1 MKWGISMKYIGSKNR
16 LSKELAP
23 IIQGYITED
32 TVGYLEPFVGGANM
46 IDKIQCNNKIGCDIH
61 EELIELLKYIQN
73 TNNILP
79 TTIKEE
85 EYNKVRLNK
94 DKYEKWYV
102 GFIGFCATFGAKY
115 FGGYARGFKED
126 KITPRDMAVEG
137 IRNIEKQRKNLQNI
151 KFKCCSYDEINKNI
165 KDFVIYCD
173 PPYKGTLKYTTDFD
187 YDKFYKWCK
196 EMSKNNIILISEYW
210 MPEEFEC
217 IWEKKTTVRIDSNK
231 KSKDKKMER
240 IEKLFIYRGDDIE
253 K

>member
-1 MKWGISMKYIGSKNR
+1 MRYVGSKNR
-16 LSKELAP
+16 LAKELVP
-23 IIQGYITED
+23 IIQSYITDD
-32 TVGYLEPFVGGANM
+32 TKGYLEPFVGGANM
-46 IDKIQCNNKIGCDIH
+46 IDKISCNNKFGYDIH
-61 EELIELLKYIQN
+61 EELIELLKYIQDL
-73 TNNILP
+73 NNVLP
-79 TTIKEE
+79 IAITEE

-102 GFIGFCATFGAKY
+102 GFVGFCATFGAKY
-115 FGGYARGFKED
+115 FGGYARGLKED
-126 KITPRDMAVEG
+126 KITPRDMATEG
-137 IRNIEKQRKNLQNI
+137 IKNIEKQRKNLQNI

-196 EMSKNNIILISEYW
+196 EMSKNNIVLISEYW

-240 IEKLFIYRGDDIE
+240 IEKLFIYRG
-253 K
+253 

>member
-1 MKWGISMKYIGSKNR
+1 MKYVGSKNR
-16 LSKELAP
+16 LAKELTP
-23 IIQGYITED
+23 IIQSYITDD
-32 TVGYLEPFVGGANM
+32 TKGYLEPFVGGANM
-46 IDKIQCNNKIGCDIH
+46 IDKIECNNKFGCDIH

-73 TNNILP
+73 TNNVLP
-79 TTIKEE
+79 TTITEE
-85 EYNKVRLNK
+85 EYNKVKLNK

-102 GFIGFCATFGAKY
+102 GLVGFCASFGAKY

-126 KITPRDMAVEG
+126 KITPRDMAAEG
-137 IRNIEKQRKNLQNI
+137 IKNIEKQRKNLQNI

-196 EMSKNNIILISEYW
+196 EMSKNNIVLISEYW

-240 IEKLFIYRGDDIE
+240 TEKLFIYRGDDIE

>member
-1 MKWGISMKYIGSKNR
+1 MKYVGSKNR
-16 LSKELAP
+16 LAKELVP
-23 IIQGYITED
+23 IIQSHITDD
-32 TVGYLEPFVGGANM
+32 TKGYLEPFVGGANM
-46 IDKIQCNNKIGCDIH
+46 IDKIECNNKFGCDIH
-61 EELIELLKYIQN
+61 EELIELLKYVQD

-79 TTIKEE
+79 KTITEE

-126 KITPRDMAVEG
+126 KITPRDIPAES

-196 EMSKNNIILISEYW
+196 EMSKNNIVLISEYW

>member
-1 MKWGISMKYIGSKNR
+1 MRYVGSKNR
-16 LSKELAP
+16 LAKELTP
-23 IIQGYITED
+23 IIQSYITDD
-32 TVGYLEPFVGGANM
+32 TKGYLEPFVGGANM
-46 IDKIQCNNKIGCDIH
+46 IDKISCNNKFGCDIH

-73 TNNILP
+73 TNNVLL
-79 TTIKEE
+79 TTITEE

-102 GFIGFCATFGAKY
+102 GFVGFCATFGAKY

-126 KITPRDMAVEG
+126 KITPRDMAAEG
-137 IRNIEKQRKNLQNI
+137 IKNIEKQRKNLQNI

-196 EMSKNNIILISEYW
+196 EMSKNNIVLISEYW

-240 IEKLFIYRGDDIE
+240 TEKLFIYRGDDIE

>member
-1 MKWGISMKYIGSKNR
+1 MRYVGSKNR
-16 LSKELAP
+16 LAKELVP
-23 IIQGYITED
+23 IIQSYITDD
-32 TVGYLEPFVGGANM
+32 TKGYLEPFVGGANM
-46 IDKIQCNNKIGCDIH
+46 IDKIECNNKFGCDIH

-79 TTIKEE
+79 TTITEE

-102 GFIGFCATFGAKY
+102 GFVGFCATFGAKY
-115 FGGYARGFKED
+115 FGGYARGFKND

-137 IRNIEKQRKNLQNI
+137 IKNIEKQRKNLQNI

-196 EMSKNNIILISEYW
+196 EMSKNNIVLISEYW

-240 IEKLFIYRGDDIE
+240 TEKLFIYRGDDIE

>member
-1 MKWGISMKYIGSKNR
+1 MKYVGSKNR
-16 LSKELAP
+16 LAKELVP
-23 IIQGYITED
+23 IIQSYITDD
-32 TVGYLEPFVGGANM
+32 TKGYLEPFVGGANM
-46 IDKIQCNNKIGCDIH
+46 IDKIECDNKFGCDIH

-126 KITPRDMAVEG
+126 KTTPRDITAES

-196 EMSKNNIILISEYW
+196 EMSKNNIVLISEYW

-240 IEKLFIYRGDDIE
+240 TEKLFIYRGDDIE

>member
-1 MKWGISMKYIGSKNR
+1 MKYVGSKNR
-16 LSKELAP
+16 LAKELVP
-23 IIQGYITED
+23 IIQSYITDD
-32 TVGYLEPFVGGANM
+32 TKGYLEPFVGGANM
-46 IDKIQCNNKIGCDIH
+46 IDKIECDNKFGCDIH

-126 KITPRDMAVEG
+126 KITPRDIPAES

-196 EMSKNNIILISEYW
+196 EMSKNNIVLISEYW

-217 IWEKKTTVRIDSNK
+217 IWEKKTTVRIDRNK

-240 IEKLFIYRGDDIE
+240 TEKLFIYRGDDIE

>member
-1 MKWGISMKYIGSKNR
+1 MKYVGSKNR
-16 LSKELAP
+16 LAKELTP
-23 IIQGYITED
+23 IIQSYITDD
-32 TVGYLEPFVGGANM
+32 TKGYLEPFVGGANM
-46 IDKIQCNNKIGCDIH
+46 IDKIECNNKFGCDIH

-73 TNNILP
+73 TNNVLP
-79 TTIKEE
+79 TTITEE

-102 GFIGFCATFGAKY
+102 GFVGFCATFGAKY

-126 KITPRDMAVEG
+126 KITPRDIPAES

-196 EMSKNNIILISEYW
+196 EMSKNNIVLISEYW

-240 IEKLFIYRGDDIE
+240 TEKLFIYRGDDVE